1 MILSLALLALLP
13 VRIPDLQVGGFL
25 QGLVAQN
32 VDSANPSGT
41 DQSAEEL
48 RGQIRLQSTSDNG
61 EFLGKLDVLADRRE
75 SKTRFLWQV
84 REAYY
89 RFRVGEHFDFKVGRQ
104 VLTWGTGDFV
114 FINDLFAKD
123 FDSFFVGRDDPY
135 LKAPQDSLRM
145 ETYAGALDLS
155 LVWTPLFT
163 PNRLPDPERL
173 SFYSP
178 FAGPPGGGGAIV
190 GGPAAAFPAPL
201 PVRNPRNSEGAGRL
215 SVHFGAAELAVY
227 GYQGFFKSPVGFRPG
242 ADFPTGPDF
251 GTPVY
256 PRLGAAGASV
266 RAPISGLLVWG
277 EGGYYDS
284 EDDRHGTDPFMPNST
299 ASGLVG
305 VEHIFKSVFQVNV
318 QAQTTFMIHHDDY
331 AKQQAAAGYYAVEE
345 AHSVLTSRI
354 NWQLFSQTLTLSSFV
369 FYSPD
374 AKDYYW
380 RGSAAYAYNDHLT
393 VAAGSN
399 LFGGPHVSTDF
410 AQFRDDGNAWI
421 KVTYGF

>member
-1 MILSLALLALLP
+1 MIASVVLLALLP

-25 QGLVAQN
+25 QGVVAQD
-32 VDSANPSGT
+32 VDSTNPSGS
-41 DQSAEEL
+41 DQAAEEL
-48 RGQIRLQSTSDNG
+48 RGQVRLQSTSDNG
-61 EFLGKLDVLADRRE
+61 EFLGKLDVVGDRLG
-75 SKTRFLWQV
+75 SKTRFDWQV

-145 ETYAGALDLS
+145 ESYAGAADLS

-178 FAGPPGGGGAIV
+178 FGGAPGGGGAIV
-190 GGPAAAFPAPL
+190 GGAGAAPEAPL
-201 PVRNPRNSEGAGRL
+201 PARNPRNSEAAGRL
-215 SVHFGAAELAVY
+215 SARFGAVEAALY
-227 GYQGFFKSPVGFRPG
+227 GYQGFYKSPIGFRPG
-242 ADFPTGPDF
+242 ANFPAGPDF

-256 PRLGAAGASV
+256 PRLAAGGASV
-266 RAPISGLLVWG
+266 RTPLSGLLVWS
-277 EGGYYDS
+277 ELGYYDS
-284 EDDRHGTDPFMPNST
+284 QDDRTGKDPFMPNST

-305 VEHIFKSVFQVNV
+305 VEHIFRSVFQVNAQV
-318 QAQTTFMIHHDDY
+318 QTTWMFHHDLY
-331 AKQQAAAGYYAVEE
+331 AQQQAAGGYDALAE
-345 AHSVLTSRI
+345 AHTVLTNRI

-380 RGSAAYAYNDHLT
+380 RGSASYAYNDHLILT
-393 VAAGSN
+393 AGSN
-399 LFGGPHVSTDF
+399 LFGGPHISTDF
-410 AQFRDDGNAWI
+410 AQFRDDGNAYA